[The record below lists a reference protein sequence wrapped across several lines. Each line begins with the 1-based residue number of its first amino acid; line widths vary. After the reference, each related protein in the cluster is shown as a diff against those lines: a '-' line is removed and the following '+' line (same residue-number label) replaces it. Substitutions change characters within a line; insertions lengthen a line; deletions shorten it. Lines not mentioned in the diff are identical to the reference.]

1 MSAQLMFSIWTHRWT
16 QNLLWLLSDTSIGNI
31 QTDYGVRSNVCS
43 IFLWA
48 KITPHYH
55 VCNNSKYNRCHG
67 WSMSNI
73 INGIENTLTFAMNGV
88 VGVSQC
94 HRIQL
99 KSYEQWISMEI
110 ILYSKLI
117 QITVHEQVS
126 SHGLFVCSISIEV
139 SCKLTK

>member
-1 MSAQLMFSIWTHRWT
+1 MSAQLTFSIWTHRWT

-55 VCNNSKYNRCHG
+55 VCTNSKYNRCHG

-73 INGIENTLTFAMNGV
+73 IMGLKTHLLLLWMVLLVSLNATEYNSNHMNNEWAWELYFIPSWFISEWMSRSIRT
-88 VGVSQC
+88 VS
-94 HRIQL
+94 
-99 KSYEQWISMEI
+99 
-110 ILYSKLI
+110 LYAQFLS
-117 QITVHEQVS
+117 T
-126 SHGLFVCSISIEV
+126 
-139 SCKLTK
+139 